1 MSGGRLCVSRVR
13 GPGKTTVITHRVKH
27 LIEEGVDPAHIL
39 VVTFSKAASVE
50 MRERFE
56 KIMGQKRLP
65 VSPSSSAQQISFGVS
80 R

>member
-50 MRERFE
+50 MRERF
-56 KIMGQKRLP
+56 
-65 VSPSSSAQQISFGVS
+65 
-80 R
+80 

>member
-56 KIMGQKRLP
+56 KIMGKNGFRFGSVRFTP
-65 VSPSSSAQQISFGVS
+65 CSFKC
-80 R
+80 